1 MASGLG
7 QCQASSRTD
16 YEAKGWDRLVSESFL
31 RRPANEAIVEGLI
44 RTVNLRR
51 GNDPT
56 PAGVQDMGAL
66 AGHALVVDTLLA
78 PGICPQMKIN
88 LGNCSFVNQNS
99 AIGNSLT

>member
-1 MASGLG
+1 
-7 QCQASSRTD
+7 
-16 YEAKGWDRLVSESFL
+16 
-31 RRPANEAIVEGLI
+31 
-44 RTVNLRR
+44 
-51 GNDPT
+51 
-56 PAGVQDMGAL
+56 MGAL